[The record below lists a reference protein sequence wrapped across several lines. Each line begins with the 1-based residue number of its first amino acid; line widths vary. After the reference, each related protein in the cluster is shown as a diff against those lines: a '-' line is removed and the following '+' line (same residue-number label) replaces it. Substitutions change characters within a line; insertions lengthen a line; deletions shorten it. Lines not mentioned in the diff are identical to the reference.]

1 MTTFFHNIITSLF
14 LPTLKNLK
22 DKGITIKILITQ
34 ENSEHNLKIF
44 KDFDTRVRNNM
55 YGGGLISD
63 SKQVI
68 LLLSEETET
77 DSGAAIWAEHTGLSL
92 RSKNYFNYLW
102 GDSQEQ

>member
-1 MTTFFHNIITSLF
+1 MIS
-14 LPTLKNLK
+14 K
-22 DKGITIKILITQ
+22 
-34 ENSEHNLKIF
+34 ENSKHNLKIF
-44 KDFDTRVRNNM
+44 KGFDTRIRDNM

-77 DSGAAIWAEHTGLSL
+77 DSGAAIWAEHTGLTL

-102 GDSQEQ
+102 NDSQ